1 MELRLAQERLLR
13 LVQAAVQRVEVQEA
27 LRCPSC
33 TVGVVAVW
41 RQAVLQELALEEWE
55 ALVLLLLLRERG
67 RFAGFR
73 VSFRRQQRL
82 EQLLSQKREQR
93 LRLERRG
100 QLLEQLLEQQLLEL
114 LLSLELPS

>member
-1 MELRLAQERLLR
+1 MAAELRLAQERLQR

-55 ALVLLLLLRERG
+55 ALVLLLLLRERS
-67 RFAGFR
+67 RRVAGYR
-73 VSFRRQQRL
+73 VGFRRQRRL
-82 EQLLSQKREQR
+82 EQLLSQKRGQR
-93 LRLERRG
+93 LRSERRG
-100 QLLEQLLEQQLLEL
+100 QLLEQLLLEL